1 MVYAIS
7 QERNLL
13 IDNEVQRILQASMD
27 KGEIAKMNVKDTS
40 YLLQAS
46 VLGVVMLWLHK
57 QDQSLKKLTE
67 LCIDQI
73 IGINHGEEGE
83 KEDAVKYAK
92 QAHDGIQ
99 GSEIYLMEGCKHWP
113 QKERPDEFSK
123 VIKSFLSKDYS

>member
-1 MVYAIS
+1 MLIGEIVI
-7 QERNLL
+7 RKVNLVV
-13 IDNEVQRILQASMD
+13 NMKKAVMD

-67 LCIDQI
+67 QCIDQI

-83 KEDAVKYAK
+83 KEDA
-92 QAHDGIQ
+92 
-99 GSEIYLMEGCKHWP
+99 
-113 QKERPDEFSK
+113 R
-123 VIKSFLSKDYS
+123 

>member
-7 QERNLL
+7 QERNIL

-27 KGEIAKMNVKDTS
+27 KGEIAKMKVKDTS

-67 LCIDQI
+67 QCIDQI
-73 IGINHGEEGE
+73 IGINHVEEGE
-83 KEDAVKYAK
+83 KEDA
-92 QAHDGIQ
+92 
-99 GSEIYLMEGCKHWP
+99 
-113 QKERPDEFSK
+113 R
-123 VIKSFLSKDYS
+123 

>member
-7 QERNLL
+7 QERNIL

-27 KGEIAKMNVKDTS
+27 KGEIAKMNVKDTF

-67 LCIDQI
+67 QCIDQI

-83 KEDAVKYAK
+83 KEDA
-92 QAHDGIQ
+92 
-99 GSEIYLMEGCKHWP
+99 
-113 QKERPDEFSK
+113 R
-123 VIKSFLSKDYS
+123 

>member
-67 LCIDQI
+67 QCIDQI

-83 KEDAVKYAK
+83 KEYA
-92 QAHDGIQ
+92 
-99 GSEIYLMEGCKHWP
+99 
-113 QKERPDEFSK
+113 R
-123 VIKSFLSKDYS
+123 

>member
-13 IDNEVQRILQASMD
+13 IDNEVQRILQARMD

-67 LCIDQI
+67 QCIDQI

-83 KEDAVKYAK
+83 KEDA
-92 QAHDGIQ
+92 
-99 GSEIYLMEGCKHWP
+99 
-113 QKERPDEFSK
+113 R
-123 VIKSFLSKDYS
+123 

>member
-7 QERNLL
+7 QERNIL
-13 IDNEVQRILQASMD
+13 IDNKVQRILQASMD

-67 LCIDQI
+67 QCIDQI

-83 KEDAVKYAK
+83 KEDA
-92 QAHDGIQ
+92 
-99 GSEIYLMEGCKHWP
+99 
-113 QKERPDEFSK
+113 R
-123 VIKSFLSKDYS
+123 

>member
-7 QERNLL
+7 QERNIL

-27 KGEIAKMNVKDTS
+27 KGEIAKINVKDTY

-67 LCIDQI
+67 QCIDQI

-83 KEDAVKYAK
+83 KEDA
-92 QAHDGIQ
+92 
-99 GSEIYLMEGCKHWP
+99 
-113 QKERPDEFSK
+113 R
-123 VIKSFLSKDYS
+123 

>member
-7 QERNLL
+7 QERNIL

-27 KGEIAKMNVKDTS
+27 KGEIAKINVKDTS

-67 LCIDQI
+67 QCIDQI

-83 KEDAVKYAK
+83 KEDA
-92 QAHDGIQ
+92 
-99 GSEIYLMEGCKHWP
+99 
-113 QKERPDEFSK
+113 R
-123 VIKSFLSKDYS
+123 

>member
-7 QERNLL
+7 QERNIL

-67 LCIDQI
+67 QCIDQI

-83 KEDAVKYAK
+83 KEDA
-92 QAHDGIQ
+92 
-99 GSEIYLMEGCKHWP
+99 
-113 QKERPDEFSK
+113 R
-123 VIKSFLSKDYS
+123 

>member
-1 MVYAIS
+1 MITKYRV
-7 QERNLL
+7 L

-67 LCIDQI
+67 QCIDQI

-83 KEDAVKYAK
+83 KEDA
-92 QAHDGIQ
+92 
-99 GSEIYLMEGCKHWP
+99 
-113 QKERPDEFSK
+113 R
-123 VIKSFLSKDYS
+123 

>member
-13 IDNEVQRILQASMD
+13 IDSEVQRILQASMD

-57 QDQSLKKLTE
+57 QDQSLMKLTE
-67 LCIDQI
+67 LCINQI

-83 KEDAVKYAK
+83 KEDA
-92 QAHDGIQ
+92 
-99 GSEIYLMEGCKHWP
+99 
-113 QKERPDEFSK
+113 R
-123 VIKSFLSKDYS
+123 

>member
-67 LCIDQI
+67 QCIDQI

-83 KEDAVKYAK
+83 KEDA
-92 QAHDGIQ
+92 
-99 GSEIYLMEGCKHWP
+99 
-113 QKERPDEFSK
+113 R
-123 VIKSFLSKDYS
+123 

>member
-7 QERNLL
+7 QERNIL
-13 IDNEVQRILQASMD
+13 IDNEVRRILQASMD

-67 LCIDQI
+67 QCIDQI

-83 KEDAVKYAK
+83 KEDA
-92 QAHDGIQ
+92 
-99 GSEIYLMEGCKHWP
+99 
-113 QKERPDEFSK
+113 R
-123 VIKSFLSKDYS
+123 

>member
-67 LCIDQI
+67 LYIDQI

-83 KEDAVKYAK
+83 KEDA
-92 QAHDGIQ
+92 
-99 GSEIYLMEGCKHWP
+99 
-113 QKERPDEFSK
+113 R
-123 VIKSFLSKDYS
+123 

>member
-7 QERNLL
+7 QERNIL

-67 LCIDQI
+67 QCIDQI
-73 IGINHGEEGE
+73 IGINH
-83 KEDAVKYAK
+83 
-92 QAHDGIQ
+92 
-99 GSEIYLMEGCKHWP
+99 
-113 QKERPDEFSK
+113 
-123 VIKSFLSKDYS
+123 

>member
-7 QERNLL
+7 QERNIL

-57 QDQSLKKLTE
+57 QDQSLMKLTE
-67 LCIDQI
+67 QCIDQI

-83 KEDAVKYAK
+83 KEDA
-92 QAHDGIQ
+92 
-99 GSEIYLMEGCKHWP
+99 
-113 QKERPDEFSK
+113 R
-123 VIKSFLSKDYS
+123 

>member
-13 IDNEVQRILQASMD
+13 IDIEVQRILQASMD

-67 LCIDQI
+67 QCIDQI

-83 KEDAVKYAK
+83 KEDA
-92 QAHDGIQ
+92 
-99 GSEIYLMEGCKHWP
+99 
-113 QKERPDEFSK
+113 R
-123 VIKSFLSKDYS
+123 

>member
-27 KGEIAKMNVKDTS
+27 KGEIAKMNVKDTF

-67 LCIDQI
+67 QCIDQI

-83 KEDAVKYAK
+83 KEDA
-92 QAHDGIQ
+92 
-99 GSEIYLMEGCKHWP
+99 
-113 QKERPDEFSK
+113 R
-123 VIKSFLSKDYS
+123 

>member
-27 KGEIAKMNVKDTS
+27 KGEIAKINVKDTS

-67 LCIDQI
+67 QCIDQI

-83 KEDAVKYAK
+83 KEDA
-92 QAHDGIQ
+92 
-99 GSEIYLMEGCKHWP
+99 
-113 QKERPDEFSK
+113 R
-123 VIKSFLSKDYS
+123 

>member
-46 VLGVVMLWLHK
+46 VLVHDFVNFC
-57 QDQSLKKLTE
+57 E
-67 LCIDQI
+67 LGHATSSC
-73 IGINHGEEGE
+73 
-83 KEDAVKYAK
+83 
-92 QAHDGIQ
+92 
-99 GSEIYLMEGCKHWP
+99 
-113 QKERPDEFSK
+113 
-123 VIKSFLSKDYS
+123 

>member
-7 QERNLL
+7 QERNIL
-13 IDNEVQRILQASMD
+13 IDNEVQMILQASMD

-67 LCIDQI
+67 QCIDQI

-83 KEDAVKYAK
+83 KEDA
-92 QAHDGIQ
+92 
-99 GSEIYLMEGCKHWP
+99 
-113 QKERPDEFSK
+113 R
-123 VIKSFLSKDYS
+123 

>member
-1 MVYAIS
+1 MVYAIA
-7 QERNLL
+7 QERNIL

-67 LCIDQI
+67 QCIDQI

-83 KEDAVKYAK
+83 KEDA
-92 QAHDGIQ
+92 
-99 GSEIYLMEGCKHWP
+99 
-113 QKERPDEFSK
+113 R
-123 VIKSFLSKDYS
+123 

>member
-7 QERNLL
+7 QKRNLL

-67 LCIDQI
+67 QCIDQI

-83 KEDAVKYAK
+83 KEDA
-92 QAHDGIQ
+92 
-99 GSEIYLMEGCKHWP
+99 
-113 QKERPDEFSK
+113 R
-123 VIKSFLSKDYS
+123 

>member
-1 MVYAIS
+1 
-7 QERNLL
+7 
-13 IDNEVQRILQASMD
+13 
-27 KGEIAKMNVKDTS
+27 MNVKDTS

-83 KEDAVKYAK
+83 KEDAKMVGCMSPGDSAALCNNRCDGACR
-92 QAHDGIQ
+92 QA
-99 GSEIYLMEGCKHWP
+99 E
-113 QKERPDEFSK
+113 SK
-123 VIKSFLSKDYS
+123 

>member
-7 QERNLL
+7 QERNIL

-27 KGEIAKMNVKDTS
+27 KGEIAKINVKDTS

-67 LCIDQI
+67 QCIDQI
-73 IGINHGEEGE
+73 IGINHVEEGE
-83 KEDAVKYAK
+83 KEDA
-92 QAHDGIQ
+92 
-99 GSEIYLMEGCKHWP
+99 
-113 QKERPDEFSK
+113 R
-123 VIKSFLSKDYS
+123 

>member
-57 QDQSLKKLTE
+57 QDQSLMKLTE
-67 LCIDQI
+67 QCIDQI

-83 KEDAVKYAK
+83 KEDA
-92 QAHDGIQ
+92 
-99 GSEIYLMEGCKHWP
+99 
-113 QKERPDEFSK
+113 R
-123 VIKSFLSKDYS
+123 

>member
-7 QERNLL
+7 QERNIL

-67 LCIDQI
+67 QCIDQI
-73 IGINHGEEGE
+73 IGINHGEEGK
-83 KEDAVKYAK
+83 KEDA
-92 QAHDGIQ
+92 
-99 GSEIYLMEGCKHWP
+99 
-113 QKERPDEFSK
+113 R
-123 VIKSFLSKDYS
+123 

>member
-7 QERNLL
+7 QERNIL
-13 IDNEVQRILQASMD
+13 IDNEVQRASMD

-67 LCIDQI
+67 QCIDQI

-83 KEDAVKYAK
+83 KEDA
-92 QAHDGIQ
+92 
-99 GSEIYLMEGCKHWP
+99 
-113 QKERPDEFSK
+113 R
-123 VIKSFLSKDYS
+123 

>member
-7 QERNLL
+7 QERNIL

-67 LCIDQI
+67 QCIDQI
-73 IGINHGEEGE
+73 IGINH
-83 KEDAVKYAK
+83 KEDA
-92 QAHDGIQ
+92 
-99 GSEIYLMEGCKHWP
+99 
-113 QKERPDEFSK
+113 R
-123 VIKSFLSKDYS
+123 

>member
-67 LCIDQI
+67 QCIDQI
-73 IGINHGEEGE
+73 IGINHVEEGE
-83 KEDAVKYAK
+83 KEDA
-92 QAHDGIQ
+92 
-99 GSEIYLMEGCKHWP
+99 
-113 QKERPDEFSK
+113 R
-123 VIKSFLSKDYS
+123 